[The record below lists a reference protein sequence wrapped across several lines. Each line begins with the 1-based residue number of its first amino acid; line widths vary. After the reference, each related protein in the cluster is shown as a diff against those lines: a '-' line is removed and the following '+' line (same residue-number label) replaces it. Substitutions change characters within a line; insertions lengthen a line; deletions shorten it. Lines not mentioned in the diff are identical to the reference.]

1 LARWYGCQAIRL
13 APFCAAK
20 PSGKIRS
27 DFIKFI
33 AGEKTRRPGVSRK
46 TALALGFKINSPDNQ
61 LLASGRFEEVVMSTK
76 PEQQRPMPTRK
87 NGRKSK
93 PISRCDDEEEVRE
106 EIKTS

>member
-1 LARWYGCQAIRL
+1 MYTPRLESSSHLPSSDRLEFFTRLYAALQALRDITENASLA
-13 APFCAAK
+13 
-20 PSGKIRS
+20 
-27 DFIKFI
+27 
-33 AGEKTRRPGVSRK
+33 V
-46 TALALGFKINSPDNQ
+46 GFKINSPVNQ